1 MLLKILIK
9 YTKKKLHN
17 KTIYRKNIMPIS
29 SLFAYNSGSTITG
42 TTQIG
47 QIALGLDHS
56 TYYDN
61 LDNIEW

>member
-1 MLLKILIK
+1 
-9 YTKKKLHN
+9 
-17 KTIYRKNIMPIS
+17 MPIS